1 MRAVCRE
8 ACMAALQED
17 LESTCVAAR
26 HFDVALLRVTPSS
39 GPSEELQS
47 LYHSFARHAPVAE
60 L

>member
-1 MRAVCRE
+1 
-8 ACMAALQED
+8 MAALQED